1 MRYELTQELLTGNAL
16 IDTEHKQLFD
26 AINALMDACA
36 QGAGRA
42 RIEQTVNFLNSYVN
56 KHFSDEE
63 RLQVSSK
70 YPGYQ
75 THKNFH
81 EGYKRQLAEAT
92 VALEKEGPTVKALG
106 TVNQVVGILISHI
119 RTEDK
124 KLARHVKG
132 Q

>member
-63 RLQVSSK
+63 RL
-70 YPGYQ
+70 
-75 THKNFH
+75 H
-81 EGYKRQLAEAT
+81 ELVPRLLLDFKLSIVDEEMKHTLQALANPEIANDPQRYMEIMQRYKELHETQSIMAQRA
-92 VALEKEGPTVKALG
+92 GDR
-106 TVNQVVGILISHI
+106 VVLKI
-119 RTEDK
+119 
-124 KLARHVKG
+124 
-132 Q
+132 